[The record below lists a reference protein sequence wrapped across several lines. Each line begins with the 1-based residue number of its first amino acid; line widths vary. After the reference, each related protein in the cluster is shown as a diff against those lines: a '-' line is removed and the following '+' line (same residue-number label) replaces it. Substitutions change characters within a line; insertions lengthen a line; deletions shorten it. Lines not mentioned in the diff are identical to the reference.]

1 VPQCEIHIQPQVTG
15 YLIEQDFQEGSFVR
29 KDQILFEIDPRP
41 FEAAVDQ
48 ARGQLAQE
56 RKGSWGKPKRNLD
69 WRSSTCKRDTPLAR
83 AHAIAQRQLDNDIQ
97 TQKQGEALIASNQA
111 AIQAAEAAVKT
122 AQLNLG
128 FTKVRSLIDGIADS
142 LTASVSWNVDFWGR
156 YRRATEAARAQLL
169 AAEWSRRAV
178 ISTLVENLATA

>member
-1 VPQCEIHIQPQVTG
+1 
-15 YLIEQDFQEGSFVR
+15 
-29 KDQILFEIDPRP
+29 
-41 FEAAVDQ
+41 
-48 ARGQLAQE
+48 
-56 RKGSWGKPKRNLD
+56 
-69 WRSSTCKRDTPLAR
+69 
-83 AHAIAQRQLDNDIQ
+83 LDNDIQ
-97 TQKQGEALIASNQA
+97 TQKQDEALIASNQA